1 MAKRKTARTRKTT
14 SRPKQRTPKQADLS
28 LNVIGFAF
36 LLLAVLATFRLG
48 FLGVFLA
55 NALRLLVGDTYIL
68 AAVLLGAFGFMLM
81 ANGEL
86 PEVPGRRTGGLAI
99 TYCGSLLMMTAM
111 FFQQANMHSRF
122 LAYIWGALSAEFQR
136 AAITESVGGGLI
148 GTTLYSG
155 SYFLVSQIGTYIVA
169 LLLMLGG
176 AMLFFGVPFAR
187 VVHVAQHV
195 ETGSVAMSRAARHH
209 TVSFWAK
216 VQERFF
222 EDSTTASG
230 TPETKATPKA
240 AEAEQPATPA
250 APNNTTSEAAPAKS
264 DDFVIDAPTVAAPK
278 PQAPVSGMTDEPQP
292 ADIAPDS
299 TEDTDLP
306 IRTTKVAENYT
317 LPPTDLL
324 TAIPPTDQSAEV
336 STINKN
342 RRKLEDTLASF
353 GVHAAVKKASLGP
366 AVTKYEVQPAAGVK
380 VSRIVNLTDDLALA
394 LAAKDIRMEA
404 PIPGKP
410 YVGIEV
416 PNQQVSTV
424 SFRDV
429 VEHLPLD
436 ETHLLRVPLG
446 KDVTGRVISADLSK
460 MPHLLIAGSTGSGK
474 SVMIN
479 TIITSLLLRT
489 RPDQVKL
496 MLIDPKMVELS
507 VYNGVPHLLIPVVT
521 EAKKAAGAL
530 NKVVAE
536 MERRYE
542 LFAHASLRNMGEY
555 NAKATA
561 FNATAEGKKTPM
573 PILPYIVVIVD
584 ELSDLMMV
592 AGNEVETAI
601 VRLAQMARAA
611 GIHMIIATQRPSV
624 DVITGL
630 IKANIPSRIAFA
642 VSSGIDSR
650 TILDQ
655 TGAEK
660 LLGRGDML
668 FLPMGA
674 SKPTRIQGAYI
685 SSEDVEKVVA
695 FVADQQPAEYDQ
707 SMEPTEDDLNGIGAS
722 KDKDSEDEYFND
734 AVTLL
739 KDQDSA
745 SVSMLQRRFRIGYN
759 RAARLMD
766 ELEAHGVVSGPD
778 GSKPR
783 KVLNRTGQATS

>member
-1 MAKRKTARTRKTT
+1 MAKRSSARVPKKRASSRRSSSRKSTVT
-14 SRPKQRTPKQADLS
+14 LPP
-28 LNVIGFAF
+28 LNIIGFIF
-36 LLLAVLATFRLG
+36 LLLAVLAIFRLG
-48 FLGVFLA
+48 FIGVLMA
-55 NALRLLVGDTYIL
+55 NVLRLLVGDTYVI
-68 AAVLLGAFGFMLM
+68 AALLLGFCGFSLM

-86 PEVPGRRTGGLAI
+86 PRLAWAKLGGLAL
-99 TYCGSLLMMTAM
+99 TYAGSLLFVAAL
-111 FFQQANMHSRF
+111 FFGQADMHSRF
-122 LAYIWGALSAEFQR
+122 LTYLWLLLKQEFAR

-148 GTTLYSG
+148 GTGLYSVT
-155 SYFLVSQIGTYIVA
+155 YFLVSQIGTYVLA
-169 LLLMLGG
+169 VLMMIGG
-176 AMLFFGVPFAR
+176 AMLYFSIPFAQ
-187 VVHVAQHV
+187 VARAAKAV
-195 ETGSVAMSRAARHH
+195 EAGGAAVSRAARHH
-209 TVSFWAK
+209 TVSIWQRIAAHFLN
-216 VQERFF
+216 
-222 EDSTTASG
+222 DPSTHQKTTEEPTPTEQAPAPADPPASPA
-230 TPETKATPKA
+230 PET
-240 AEAEQPATPA
+240 PAQPA
-250 APNNTTSEAAPAKS
+250 APAT
-264 DDFVIDAPTVAAPK
+264 DDFVIDTPPAAPAPAPAAK
-278 PQAPVSGMTDEPQP
+278 PEPAQP
-292 ADIAPDS
+292 APEEAAD
-299 TEDTDLP
+299 DTLP
-306 IRTTKVAENYT
+306 GLTDTKVVADYQ
-317 LPPTDLL
+317 LPPTSLL

-336 STINKN
+336 GTINKN
-342 RRKLEDTLASF
+342 RTKLEQTLASF
-353 GVHAAVKKASLGP
+353 GVQAAVKKASLGP
-366 AVTKYEVQPAAGVK
+366 AITKYEVQPAAGVK

-410 YVGIEV
+410 FIGIEV

-429 VEHLPLD
+429 VEHLPTD
-436 ETHLLRVPLG
+436 PKHLLRVPLG
-446 KDVTGRVISADLSK
+446 KDVAGKVISANLAD

-479 TIITSLLLRT
+479 TMITSLLLRT

-496 MLIDPKMVELS
+496 LLIDPKMVELS

-542 LFAHASLRNMGEY
+542 LFAHASLRNMKEY
-555 NAKATA
+555 NAKAA
-561 FNATAEGKKTPM
+561 EFNQTPEGKKTPM
-573 PILPYIVVIVD
+573 PVLPYIVVIVD

-592 AGNEVETAI
+592 AGNEVENAI

-655 TGAEK
+655 SGAEK

-674 SKPTRIQGAYI
+674 SKPVRVQGAYI
-685 SSEDVEKVVA
+685 SSDDVEKVVA
-695 FVADQQPAEYDQ
+695 YVAAEQPANYDE
-707 SMEPTEDDLNGIGAS
+707 SMEPTADDLDGLGGDDS
-722 KDKDSEDEYFND
+722 KNSEDEYFAD
-734 AVTLL
+734 AVTML
-739 KDQDSA
+739 KDQDTA

-783 KVLNRTGQATS
+783 KVLNKTGQAAD

>member
-1 MAKRKTARTRKTT
+1 MAKRRAARTTKKRPTT
-14 SRPKQRTPKQADLS
+14 SRPRTSKKQPIPTM
-28 LNVIGFAF
+28 NVVGFVF
-36 LLLAVLATFRLG
+36 LLLAVLALFRLG
-48 FLGVFLA
+48 FIGVFMA
-55 NALRLLVGDTYIL
+55 NILRLLVGDTYMI
-68 AAVLLGAFGFMLM
+68 AAFLLGFCGFTLM

-86 PEVPGRRTGGLAI
+86 PHIALSKLGGLAL
-99 TYCGSLLMMTAM
+99 TYGGSLLFVAALY
-111 FFQQANMHSRF
+111 FGQADVHSRF
-122 LAYIWGALSAEFQR
+122 LQYLWMILREEFVR
-136 AAITESVGGGLI
+136 ATITESVGGGMV
-148 GTTLYSG
+148 GTVLYTG
-155 SYFLVSQIGTYIVA
+155 TYFLVSQVGTYILA
-169 LLLMLGG
+169 TLFMLAG
-176 AMLFFGVPFAR
+176 AMIFFGIPFAK
-187 VVHVAQHV
+187 VAHVAQAV
-195 ETGSVAMSRAARHH
+195 ESGGAAMSRAARHH
-209 TVSFWAK
+209 TVSFWQALADRFLNDAGPRPAK
-216 VQERFF
+216 KP
-222 EDSTTASG
+222 A
-230 TPETKATPKA
+230 P
-240 AEAEQPATPA
+240 AEKPAPA
-250 APNNTTSEAAPAKS
+250 APEETAPPAPAKPKPAAQN
-264 DDFVIDAPTVAAPK
+264 DFVIDTPPAPTSA
-278 PQAPVSGMTDEPQP
+278 APVSEPPKDEPK
-292 ADIAPDS
+292 
-299 TEDTDLP
+299 DLP
-306 IRTTKVAENYT
+306 LGDTQVAEDYE
-317 LPPTDLL
+317 LPPTSLL

-336 STINKN
+336 ATINTNKN
-342 RRKLEDTLASF
+342 KLEETLASF

-366 AVTKYEVQPAAGVK
+366 AITKYEVQPAAGVK

-429 VEHLPLD
+429 AEHLPAD
-436 ETHLLRVPLG
+436 RKHLLRVPLG
-446 KDVTGRVISADLSK
+446 KDVTGKVISANLAK

-479 TIITSLLLRT
+479 TMITSLLMRT

-496 MLIDPKMVELS
+496 LLIDPKMVELN

-542 LFAHASLRNMGEY
+542 LFAHASLRNMDEY
-555 NAKATA
+555 NAKAEE
-561 FNATAEGKKTPM
+561 FNQTDAGKKTPM
-573 PILPYIVVIVD
+573 PVLPYIVVIVD

-592 AGNEVETAI
+592 AGNEVENAI

-655 TGAEK
+655 VGAEK

-674 SKPTRIQGAYI
+674 SKPVRVQGAYI
-685 SSEDVEKVVA
+685 SSDDVEKVVA
-695 FVADQQPAEYDQ
+695 FVAEQQPAEYDE
-707 SMEPTEDDLNGIGAS
+707 SMEPTDDDINGLGG
-722 KDKDSEDEYFND
+722 DQGKDSEDEYFND
-734 AVTLL
+734 AVTML
-739 KDQDSA
+739 KDQDTA

-783 KVLNRTGQATS
+783 KVLNKTGQAAD